1 MDSDLMRIGQRIRRL
16 RREAKKTL
24 LEVATEA
31 KLSVGFLSQ
40 VERNLT
46 GISISSLVNV
56 AKALNVP
63 IGVLID
69 QPRQEQPDSHQGSR
83 ESYAVDNT
91 SQCYERL
98 STTFDGSL
106 INAVKVQM
114 MEGYC
119 SEWVAHGGDEFV
131 YVLSGQICY
140 TVGKKDYPLSPGDS
154 IHFDAHKKHRVAN
167 VGAGPAELIVVGTLP
182 LFDDSHA
189 EFASGSTDITQ
200 PDSDA
205 RLRPGE
211 PRVSRCLPAAKRGR
225 AEDPLQP
232 GAMGPA
238 ARKAG
243 KKDKA
248 ADKVADKAANKTA
261 DKTAFGKP
269 RASAGKR
276 AADAAPGSKRTARKK
291 K

>member
-1 MDSDLMRIGQRIRRL
+1 MDSDIMRIGQRIRRL
-16 RREAKKTL
+16 RRESKKTL
-24 LEVATEA
+24 LEIATEA

-63 IGVLID
+63 LGALID
-69 QPRQEQPDSHQGSR
+69 QPRQPQPDSHQGNR
-83 ESYAVDNT
+83 ESYAVDRA
-91 SQCYERL
+91 SQRYERL

-131 YVLSGQICY
+131 YVLSGQIRY
-140 TVGKKDYPLSPGDS
+140 TIGKKDYPLSSGDS

-189 EFASGSTDITQ
+189 EFVSASTEVPQPGSGAG
-200 PDSDA
+200 P
-205 RLRPGE
+205 LPGE
-211 PRVSRCLPAAKRGR
+211 PRVSRRLPTPKRGR
-225 AEDPLQP
+225 AGGPVQSGP
-232 GAMGPA
+232 VRPA
-238 ARKAG
+238 AGKAG
-243 KKDKA
+243 AVDKA
-248 ADKVADKAANKTA
+248 AST
-261 DKTAFGKP
+261 KP
-269 RASAGKR
+269 RSPAGKR
-276 AADAAPGSKRTARKK
+276 PASTAAPARKTAARTK

>member
-1 MDSDLMRIGQRIRRL
+1 MDSDIMRIGQRIRRL
-16 RREAKKTL
+16 RRESKKTL
-24 LEVATEA
+24 LEIATQA

-63 IGVLID
+63 LGALID
-69 QPRQEQPDSHQGSR
+69 QPRQPQPDSHQGNR
-83 ESYAVDNT
+83 ESYAVDRT
-91 SQCYERL
+91 SQRYERL

-131 YVLSGQICY
+131 YVLSGQVRY
-140 TVGKKDYPLSPGDS
+140 TIGKKDYPLSPGDS
-154 IHFDAHKKHRVAN
+154 IHFDAHQKHRVAN

-189 EFASGSTDITQ
+189 EFVSASTGIRQ

-205 RLRPGE
+205 KPLPGE
-211 PRVSRCLPAAKRGR
+211 PRVSRRLPAPKRGR
-225 AEDPLQP
+225 AGDPVQS
-232 GAMGPA
+232 GAVRPA
-238 ARKAG
+238 AGKARTV
-243 KKDKA
+243 DKPA
-248 ADKVADKAANKTA
+248 ST
-261 DKTAFGKP
+261 KP
-269 RASAGKR
+269 RPPAGKR
-276 AADAAPGSKRTARKK
+276 PASAAAPVRKRAARAKK
-291 K
+291 